1 MDYWNIGYICNPRTS
16 QGTKQHIAEKIAID
30 EKNEKTLKTLSA
42 FQITSQE
49 RAEKK
54 TMLNRGIAFAYSDV
68 NGNKFGTLS
77 EDIRE
82 HRFFKKGYE
91 IGNKRMRIKGSDCF
105 LKGLSIEE
113 CPEED
118 REHHEFIAGYEAA
131 KERHLNS
138 GKPKTK
144 KLVKELI

>member
-54 TMLNRGIAFAYSDV
+54 P
-68 NGNKFGTLS
+68 
-77 EDIRE
+77 
-82 HRFFKKGYE
+82 
-91 IGNKRMRIKGSDCF
+91 C
-105 LKGLSIEE
+105 
-113 CPEED
+113 
-118 REHHEFIAGYEAA
+118 
-131 KERHLNS
+131 
-138 GKPKTK
+138 
-144 KLVKELI
+144 